1 MNLSKLPWRYR
12 VISMLAAVAFMLSL
26 LWPFVT
32 PLFKEFSSRE
42 LGPMLA
48 STVYQPPG
56 TEPVMVRVMQSGNS
70 RNPVYEILF
79 NDLLSSKL
87 LVQPQRIDY
96 GRQGPLPGA
105 ALQRFTDGSIF
116 LIISGDQLWRL
127 NPQQHQFEPFTE
139 SLATRHPQQLGGGI
153 RTLDFAGPEWPDS
166 FVLSNQEGQA
176 YELHWA
182 SQQIYPQ
189 GGSFAAVEQHE
200 FSSASGR
207 YVDLA
212 ELSGAPVQQGK
223 APVMAV
229 LAYQQKG
236 GPGGLEYHPPLQ
248 LQFMPPVMEQVAP
261 ELVKKQ
267 TQSFRFEKMLWA
279 ISRLELSRF
288 GIEDFTAVEPRMPR
302 YNGRVLA
309 RNSERMLIAY
319 ELDNNQLNVKILE
332 LINTRTA
339 MSVWNQAV
347 SNIKPL
353 AGNDNAL
360 SAQPYAGG
368 FYLRSD
374 NERPA
379 MVMDN
384 EGKLVHDFSKTER
397 SWISWKL

>member
-1 MNLSKLPWRYR
+1 M
-12 VISMLAAVAFMLSL
+12 
-26 LWPFVT
+26 
-32 PLFKEFSSRE
+32 
-42 LGPMLA
+42 
-48 STVYQPPG
+48 
-56 TEPVMVRVMQSGNS
+56 
-70 RNPVYEILF
+70 
-79 NDLLSSKL
+79 
-87 LVQPQRIDY
+87 
-96 GRQGPLPGA
+96 
-105 ALQRFTDGSIF
+105 
-116 LIISGDQLWRL
+116 
-127 NPQQHQFEPFTE
+127 
-139 SLATRHPQQLGGGI
+139 
-153 RTLDFAGPEWPDS
+153 
-166 FVLSNQEGQA
+166 
-176 YELHWA
+176 
-182 SQQIYPQ
+182 
-189 GGSFAAVEQHE
+189 EQHE

-236 GPGGLEYHPPLQ
+236 GPGGLEYHPQLQ

-288 GIEDFTAVEPRMPR
+288 GIEDFSAVEPRMPR